1 MTVRPSG
8 PPPIVYILLLAIL
21 GGGGWYA
28 YRSGLLDSF
37 LKRGNAPSVPGQIP
51 AAQPQAPT
59 APNLPPA
66 QAPNQPPSA
75 VNLDTSLPN
84 PAVLQM
90 DGSVTMIRI
99 VLALKSGYS
108 QRNPA
113 IPITYGI
120 PDGKPNGSNAGLKAL
135 MEGRIQLAASSR
147 PLNASE
153 VQAGLQAIPVA
164 KDALAVAV
172 GVNNPYKG
180 GLTLHQLADIFQGR
194 ITNWSQVGGPDR
206 PIRVLNRA
214 PQSGTYSVFQ
224 ELVLLGLPFAPDNPP
239 YFTTATQDATTPLLR
254 ALGED
259 GITYSTVDQVQN
271 QQTVRMVPIDGQ
283 MPTRE
288 AIQSGRY
295 PLARNVFLVVPQK
308 TSPVVADF
316 INYALS
322 DQGQQIIG
330 RTEFIPLR

>member
-1 MTVRPSG
+1 MTARPSG
-8 PPPIVYILLLAIL
+8 PPPIVYILLFAIL

-37 LKRGNAPSVPGQIP
+37 LNRENTPPIPSQIP
-51 AAQPQAPT
+51 AARPQAPT
-59 APNLPPA
+59 APNPPQAQVLNPPA
-66 QAPNQPPSA
+66 NA

-99 VLALKSGYS
+99 VLALKGGYT
-108 QRNPA
+108 QRNPG
-113 IPITYGI
+113 IPLTYGI

-135 MEGRIQLAASSR
+135 MEGRIQMAASSR

-180 GLTLHQLADIFQGR
+180 GLTLQQLADIFQGR

-206 PIRVLNRA
+206 RIRVLNRA

-224 ELVLLGLPFAPDNPP
+224 ELVLLGSPFAPDNPP
-239 YFTTATQDATTPLLR
+239 YFTTATEDVTTPLLR

-271 QQTVRMVPIDGQ
+271 QQTVRIVPIDGQ

-288 AIQSGRY
+288 AIQRGSY
-295 PLARNVFLVVPQK
+295 PLARTVFLVAPQR

>member
-1 MTVRPSG
+1 
-8 PPPIVYILLLAIL
+8 
-21 GGGGWYA
+21 
-28 YRSGLLDSF
+28 
-37 LKRGNAPSVPGQIP
+37 
-51 AAQPQAPT
+51 
-59 APNLPPA
+59 
-66 QAPNQPPSA
+66 
-75 VNLDTSLPN
+75 
-84 PAVLQM
+84 M
-90 DGSVTMIRI
+90 DGSVTMVRL

-108 QRNPA
+108 QRNPG
-113 IPITYGI
+113 IPIAYGI

-147 PLNASE
+147 PLNATE

-180 GLTLHQLADIFQGR
+180 GLTLQQLADIFQGR

-206 PIRVLNRA
+206 RIRVLNRA

-224 ELVLLGLPFAPDNPP
+224 ELVLLGSPFAPDGPN
-239 YFTTATQDATTPLLR
+239 FITAKEDATTPLLR

-271 QQTVRMVPIDGQ
+271 QQTVRIVPIDGQ

-288 AIQSGRY
+288 AIQRGSY
-295 PLARNVFLVVPQK
+295 PLARNVFLVAPQR

>member
-1 MTVRPSG
+1 MATRPSG
-8 PPPIVYILLLAIL
+8 PPPIVYILLIAIL

-28 YRSGLLDSF
+28 HRSGLLSSW
-37 LKRGNAPSVPGQIP
+37 LSRTSGSPT
-51 AAQPQAPT
+51 AQPQAPA
-59 APNLPPA
+59 APNLPQA
-66 QAPNQPPSA
+66 QAPNPPASS

-90 DGSVTMIRI
+90 DGSVTMVRI

-108 QRNPA
+108 QRNPS

-147 PLNASE
+147 PLNATE

-180 GLTLHQLADIFQGR
+180 GLTLQQLADIFQGR

-206 PIRVLNRA
+206 RIRVLNRA

-224 ELVLLGLPFAPDNPP
+224 ELVLLGLPFAPDNPLTSP
-239 YFTTATQDATTPLLR
+239 P
-254 ALGED
+254 
-259 GITYSTVDQVQN
+259 
-271 QQTVRMVPIDGQ
+271 P
-283 MPTRE
+283 P
-288 AIQSGRY
+288 
-295 PLARNVFLVVPQK
+295 K
-308 TSPVVADF
+308 TSPLF
-316 INYALS
+316 S
-322 DQGQQIIG
+322 CG
-330 RTEFIPLR
+330 RWGKTASPTAPWIKCRTSKR

>member
-1 MTVRPSG
+1 
-8 PPPIVYILLLAIL
+8 
-21 GGGGWYA
+21 
-28 YRSGLLDSF
+28 
-37 LKRGNAPSVPGQIP
+37 
-51 AAQPQAPT
+51 
-59 APNLPPA
+59 
-66 QAPNQPPSA
+66 
-75 VNLDTSLPN
+75 
-84 PAVLQM
+84 M
-90 DGSVTMIRI
+90 DGSVTMVRI

-108 QRNPA
+108 QRNPS

-147 PLNASE
+147 PLNATE

-180 GLTLHQLADIFQGR
+180 GLTLQQLADIFQGR

-206 PIRVLNRA
+206 RIRVLNRA
-214 PQSGTYSVFQ
+214 PQSGTYSAFQ
-224 ELVLLGLPFAPDNPP
+224 ELVLLGSPFAPDNPP
-239 YFTTATQDATTPLLR
+239 YFTTATQDVTTPLLR

-295 PLARNVFLVVPQK
+295 PLARNVFLVVPRK